1 MKYEVIFCIFALV
14 LTAGVVGA
22 FAWALLGHSKG
33 GRAEEARTADNLAGL
48 REEYAHLV
56 EQQAAGR
63 LTQSA
68 FAEREDEL
76 ALRVLEET
84 EETKDSADPSQV
96 RKDADNA
103 RTSLITTAAVAVMI
117 PATAVGAYLWYGDFS
132 ALDERAVE
140 QVRLAAQA
148 AKSERDMQG
157 TMASLEKAVQSNKDN
172 LEAWELLAEQYNAT
186 GNLSQAAIAF
196 ENVVRLA
203 PKNANAWAEL
213 ADLTIALNPSDLLKA
228 GEMAEKAL
236 AVDPWHQK
244 GLMIGAAAAFDEACA
259 TIEQNAAYLTPLRDR
274 LIAGLTAIP
283 HTALNGD
290 SARRLPGN
298 VNVCFEGIEGESL
311 LLLLD
316 EKGIAASSGS
326 ACTSGSLDPSHVLLA
341 LGRPHEVAHGSLRLS
356 LSHENRP
363 EEIDYILEVLPG
375 IVSYLRGMSPVWD
388 ELETGLRPHLI

>member
-172 LEAWELLAEQYNAT
+172 LESWELLAEQYNAT

-244 GLMIGAAAAFDEACA
+244 GLMIGAAAAFERGDYAH
-259 TIEQNAAYLTPLRDR
+259 AAVLFDR
-274 LIAGLTAIP
+274 LRKQIPAGNEVHDALTQQIEMTLAAGGLKAIP
-283 HTALNGD
+283 KDDVGEKPETDLEKMMKLGGGMQQAPERGQDGVGLNPLK
-290 SARRLPGN
+290 R
-298 VNVCFEGIEGESL
+298 
-311 LLLLD
+311 
-316 EKGIAASSGS
+316 
-326 ACTSGSLDPSHVLLA
+326 
-341 LGRPHEVAHGSLRLS
+341 
-356 LSHENRP
+356 
-363 EEIDYILEVLPG
+363 
-375 IVSYLRGMSPVWD
+375 
-388 ELETGLRPHLI
+388 

>member
-63 LTQSA
+63 LTQAA
-68 FAEREDEL
+68 FAEREEEL

-228 GEMAEKAL
+228 GEIAEKTL

-244 GLMIGAAAAFDEACA
+244 GLMIGAAAAFERGDYAH
-259 TIEQNAAYLTPLRDR
+259 AAVLFDR
-274 LIAGLTAIP
+274 LRKQIPAGNEVHDALTQQIEMTLAAGGLKAIP
-283 HTALNGD
+283 KDDVGEKPETDLEKMMKLGGGMQQAPERGQDGVGLNPLK
-290 SARRLPGN
+290 R
-298 VNVCFEGIEGESL
+298 
-311 LLLLD
+311 
-316 EKGIAASSGS
+316 
-326 ACTSGSLDPSHVLLA
+326 
-341 LGRPHEVAHGSLRLS
+341 
-356 LSHENRP
+356 
-363 EEIDYILEVLPG
+363 
-375 IVSYLRGMSPVWD
+375 
-388 ELETGLRPHLI
+388 

>member
-14 LTAGVVGA
+14 LTTGVVGA

-244 GLMIGAAAAFDEACA
+244 GLMIGAAAAFERGDYAH
-259 TIEQNAAYLTPLRDR
+259 AAVLFDR
-274 LIAGLTAIP
+274 LRKQIPAGNEVHDALTQQIEMTLAAGGLKAIP
-283 HTALNGD
+283 KDDVGEKPETDLEKMMKLGGGMQQAPERGQDGVGLNPLK
-290 SARRLPGN
+290 R
-298 VNVCFEGIEGESL
+298 
-311 LLLLD
+311 
-316 EKGIAASSGS
+316 
-326 ACTSGSLDPSHVLLA
+326 
-341 LGRPHEVAHGSLRLS
+341 
-356 LSHENRP
+356 
-363 EEIDYILEVLPG
+363 
-375 IVSYLRGMSPVWD
+375 
-388 ELETGLRPHLI
+388 

>member
-1 MKYEVIFCIFALV
+1 MKYEVICCIFALV

-63 LTQSA
+63 LTQAA
-68 FAEREDEL
+68 FAEREEEL

-244 GLMIGAAAAFDEACA
+244 GLMIGAAAAFERGDYAH
-259 TIEQNAAYLTPLRDR
+259 AAVLFDR
-274 LIAGLTAIP
+274 LRKQIPAGNEVHDALTQQIEMTLAAGGLKAIP
-283 HTALNGD
+283 KDDVGEKPETDLEKMMKLGGGMQQAPERGQDGVGLNPLK
-290 SARRLPGN
+290 R
-298 VNVCFEGIEGESL
+298 
-311 LLLLD
+311 
-316 EKGIAASSGS
+316 
-326 ACTSGSLDPSHVLLA
+326 
-341 LGRPHEVAHGSLRLS
+341 
-356 LSHENRP
+356 
-363 EEIDYILEVLPG
+363 
-375 IVSYLRGMSPVWD
+375 
-388 ELETGLRPHLI
+388 

>member
-63 LTQSA
+63 LTQAA
-68 FAEREDEL
+68 FAEREEEL

-228 GEMAEKAL
+228 GEIAEKAL

-244 GLMIGAAAAFDEACA
+244 GLMIGAAAAFERGDYAH
-259 TIEQNAAYLTPLRDR
+259 AAVLFDR
-274 LIAGLTAIP
+274 LRKQIPAGNEVHDALTQQIEMTLAAGGPKAIP
-283 HTALNGD
+283 KDDVGEKPETDLEKMMKLGGGMQQAPERGQDGVGLNPLK
-290 SARRLPGN
+290 R
-298 VNVCFEGIEGESL
+298 
-311 LLLLD
+311 
-316 EKGIAASSGS
+316 
-326 ACTSGSLDPSHVLLA
+326 
-341 LGRPHEVAHGSLRLS
+341 
-356 LSHENRP
+356 
-363 EEIDYILEVLPG
+363 
-375 IVSYLRGMSPVWD
+375 
-388 ELETGLRPHLI
+388 

>member
-63 LTQSA
+63 LTQAA
-68 FAEREDEL
+68 FVEREEEL

-228 GEMAEKAL
+228 GEIAEKAL

-244 GLMIGAAAAFDEACA
+244 GLMIGAAAAFERGDYAH
-259 TIEQNAAYLTPLRDR
+259 AAVLFDR
-274 LIAGLTAIP
+274 LRKQIPAGNEVHDALTQQIEMTLAAGGLKAIP
-283 HTALNGD
+283 KDDVGEKPETDLEKMMKLGGGMQQAPERGQDGVGLNPLK
-290 SARRLPGN
+290 R
-298 VNVCFEGIEGESL
+298 
-311 LLLLD
+311 
-316 EKGIAASSGS
+316 
-326 ACTSGSLDPSHVLLA
+326 
-341 LGRPHEVAHGSLRLS
+341 
-356 LSHENRP
+356 
-363 EEIDYILEVLPG
+363 
-375 IVSYLRGMSPVWD
+375 
-388 ELETGLRPHLI
+388 

>member
-63 LTQSA
+63 LTQA
-68 FAEREDEL
+68 TFAEREEEL

-228 GEMAEKAL
+228 GEIAEKAL

-244 GLMIGAAAAFDEACA
+244 GLMIGAAAAFERGDYAH
-259 TIEQNAAYLTPLRDR
+259 AAVLFDR
-274 LIAGLTAIP
+274 LRKQIPAGNEVHDALTQQIEMTLAAGGLKAIP
-283 HTALNGD
+283 KDDVGEKPETDLEKMMKLGGGMQQAPERGQDGVGLNPLK
-290 SARRLPGN
+290 R
-298 VNVCFEGIEGESL
+298 
-311 LLLLD
+311 
-316 EKGIAASSGS
+316 
-326 ACTSGSLDPSHVLLA
+326 
-341 LGRPHEVAHGSLRLS
+341 
-356 LSHENRP
+356 
-363 EEIDYILEVLPG
+363 
-375 IVSYLRGMSPVWD
+375 
-388 ELETGLRPHLI
+388 

>member
-63 LTQSA
+63 LTQAA

-203 PKNANAWAEL
+203 PKNVNAWAEL

-228 GEMAEKAL
+228 GEIAEKAL

-244 GLMIGAAAAFDEACA
+244 GLMIGAAAAFERGDYAH
-259 TIEQNAAYLTPLRDR
+259 AAVLFDR
-274 LIAGLTAIP
+274 LRKQIPAGNEVHDALTQQIEMTLAAGGLKAIP
-283 HTALNGD
+283 KDDVGEKPETDLEKMMKLGGGMQQAPERGQDGVGLNPLK
-290 SARRLPGN
+290 R
-298 VNVCFEGIEGESL
+298 
-311 LLLLD
+311 
-316 EKGIAASSGS
+316 
-326 ACTSGSLDPSHVLLA
+326 
-341 LGRPHEVAHGSLRLS
+341 
-356 LSHENRP
+356 
-363 EEIDYILEVLPG
+363 
-375 IVSYLRGMSPVWD
+375 
-388 ELETGLRPHLI
+388 

>member
-63 LTQSA
+63 LTQAA
-68 FAEREDEL
+68 FAEREEEL

-244 GLMIGAAAAFDEACA
+244 GLMIGAAAAFERGDYAH
-259 TIEQNAAYLTPLRDR
+259 AAVLFDR
-274 LIAGLTAIP
+274 LRKQIPAGNEVHDALTQQIEMTLPAGGGLKAIP
-283 HTALNGD
+283 KDDVGEKPETDLEKMMKLGGGMQQAPERGQDGVGLNPLK
-290 SARRLPGN
+290 R
-298 VNVCFEGIEGESL
+298 
-311 LLLLD
+311 
-316 EKGIAASSGS
+316 
-326 ACTSGSLDPSHVLLA
+326 
-341 LGRPHEVAHGSLRLS
+341 
-356 LSHENRP
+356 
-363 EEIDYILEVLPG
+363 
-375 IVSYLRGMSPVWD
+375 
-388 ELETGLRPHLI
+388 

>member
-63 LTQSA
+63 LTQAA

-228 GEMAEKAL
+228 GEIAEKAL

-244 GLMIGAAAAFDEACA
+244 GLMIGAAAAFERGDYAH
-259 TIEQNAAYLTPLRDR
+259 AAVLFDR
-274 LIAGLTAIP
+274 LRKQIPAGNEVHDALTQQIEMTLAAGGLKAIP
-283 HTALNGD
+283 KDDVGEKPETDLEKMMKLGGGMQQAPERGQDGEGLNPLK
-290 SARRLPGN
+290 R
-298 VNVCFEGIEGESL
+298 
-311 LLLLD
+311 
-316 EKGIAASSGS
+316 
-326 ACTSGSLDPSHVLLA
+326 
-341 LGRPHEVAHGSLRLS
+341 
-356 LSHENRP
+356 
-363 EEIDYILEVLPG
+363 
-375 IVSYLRGMSPVWD
+375 
-388 ELETGLRPHLI
+388 

>member
-63 LTQSA
+63 LTQAA

-140 QVRLAAQA
+140 LVRLAAQA

-228 GEMAEKAL
+228 GEIAEKAL

-244 GLMIGAAAAFDEACA
+244 GLMIGAAAAFERGDYAH
-259 TIEQNAAYLTPLRDR
+259 AAVLFDR
-274 LIAGLTAIP
+274 LRKQIPAGNEVHDALTQQIEMTLAAGGLKAIP
-283 HTALNGD
+283 KDDVGEKPETDLEKMMKLGGGMQQAPERGQDGVGLNPLK
-290 SARRLPGN
+290 R
-298 VNVCFEGIEGESL
+298 
-311 LLLLD
+311 
-316 EKGIAASSGS
+316 
-326 ACTSGSLDPSHVLLA
+326 
-341 LGRPHEVAHGSLRLS
+341 
-356 LSHENRP
+356 
-363 EEIDYILEVLPG
+363 
-375 IVSYLRGMSPVWD
+375 
-388 ELETGLRPHLI
+388 

>member
-63 LTQSA
+63 LTQAA
-68 FAEREDEL
+68 FAEREEEL

-213 ADLTIALNPSDLLKA
+213 ADLTIALNPFDLLKA

-244 GLMIGAAAAFDEACA
+244 GLMIGAAAAFERGDYAH
-259 TIEQNAAYLTPLRDR
+259 AAVLFDR
-274 LIAGLTAIP
+274 LRKQIPAGNEVHDALTQQIEMTLAAGGLKAIP
-283 HTALNGD
+283 KDDVGEKPETDLEKMMKLGGGMQQAPERGQDGVGLNPLK
-290 SARRLPGN
+290 R
-298 VNVCFEGIEGESL
+298 
-311 LLLLD
+311 
-316 EKGIAASSGS
+316 
-326 ACTSGSLDPSHVLLA
+326 
-341 LGRPHEVAHGSLRLS
+341 
-356 LSHENRP
+356 
-363 EEIDYILEVLPG
+363 
-375 IVSYLRGMSPVWD
+375 
-388 ELETGLRPHLI
+388 

>member
-63 LTQSA
+63 LTQAA

-244 GLMIGAAAAFDEACA
+244 GLMIGAAAAFERGDYAH
-259 TIEQNAAYLTPLRDR
+259 AAVLFDR
-274 LIAGLTAIP
+274 LRKQIPAGNEVHDALTQQIEMPLAAGGLKAIP
-283 HTALNGD
+283 KDDVGEKPETDLEKMMKLGGGMQQAPERGQDGVGLNPLK
-290 SARRLPGN
+290 R
-298 VNVCFEGIEGESL
+298 
-311 LLLLD
+311 
-316 EKGIAASSGS
+316 
-326 ACTSGSLDPSHVLLA
+326 
-341 LGRPHEVAHGSLRLS
+341 
-356 LSHENRP
+356 
-363 EEIDYILEVLPG
+363 
-375 IVSYLRGMSPVWD
+375 
-388 ELETGLRPHLI
+388 

>member
-56 EQQAAGR
+56 EQKAAGR
-63 LTQSA
+63 LTQAA

-244 GLMIGAAAAFDEACA
+244 GLMIGAAAAFERGDYAH
-259 TIEQNAAYLTPLRDR
+259 AAVLFDR
-274 LIAGLTAIP
+274 LRKQIPAGNEVHDALTQQIEMTLAAGGLKAIP
-283 HTALNGD
+283 KDDVGEKPETDLEKMMKLGGGMQQVPERGQDGVGLNPLK
-290 SARRLPGN
+290 R
-298 VNVCFEGIEGESL
+298 
-311 LLLLD
+311 
-316 EKGIAASSGS
+316 
-326 ACTSGSLDPSHVLLA
+326 
-341 LGRPHEVAHGSLRLS
+341 
-356 LSHENRP
+356 
-363 EEIDYILEVLPG
+363 
-375 IVSYLRGMSPVWD
+375 
-388 ELETGLRPHLI
+388 

>member
-63 LTQSA
+63 LTQAA
-68 FAEREDEL
+68 FAEREEEL

-244 GLMIGAAAAFDEACA
+244 GLMIGAAAAFERGDYAH
-259 TIEQNAAYLTPLRDR
+259 AAVLFDR
-274 LIAGLTAIP
+274 LRKQIPAGNEVHDALTQQIEMTLAAGDLKAIP
-283 HTALNGD
+283 KDDVGEKPETDLEKMMKLGGGMQQAPERGQDGVGLNPLK
-290 SARRLPGN
+290 R
-298 VNVCFEGIEGESL
+298 
-311 LLLLD
+311 
-316 EKGIAASSGS
+316 
-326 ACTSGSLDPSHVLLA
+326 
-341 LGRPHEVAHGSLRLS
+341 
-356 LSHENRP
+356 
-363 EEIDYILEVLPG
+363 
-375 IVSYLRGMSPVWD
+375 
-388 ELETGLRPHLI
+388 

>member
-63 LTQSA
+63 LTQAA
-68 FAEREDEL
+68 FAEREEEL

-228 GEMAEKAL
+228 GEIAEKAL

-244 GLMIGAAAAFDEACA
+244 GLMIGAAAAFERGDYAH
-259 TIEQNAAYLTPLRDR
+259 AAVLFDR
-274 LIAGLTAIP
+274 LRKQIPAGNEVHDALTQQIEMTLAAGGLKAIP
-283 HTALNGD
+283 KDDVGEKPETDLEKMMKLGGGMQQVPERGQDGVGLNPLK
-290 SARRLPGN
+290 R
-298 VNVCFEGIEGESL
+298 
-311 LLLLD
+311 
-316 EKGIAASSGS
+316 
-326 ACTSGSLDPSHVLLA
+326 
-341 LGRPHEVAHGSLRLS
+341 
-356 LSHENRP
+356 
-363 EEIDYILEVLPG
+363 
-375 IVSYLRGMSPVWD
+375 
-388 ELETGLRPHLI
+388 

>member
-22 FAWALLGHSKG
+22 FAWVLLGHSKG

-63 LTQSA
+63 LTQAA

-228 GEMAEKAL
+228 GEIAEKAL

-244 GLMIGAAAAFDEACA
+244 GLMIGAAAAFERGDYAH
-259 TIEQNAAYLTPLRDR
+259 AAVLFDR
-274 LIAGLTAIP
+274 LRKQIPAGNEVHDALTQQIEMTLAAGGLKAIP
-283 HTALNGD
+283 KDDVGEKPETDLEKMMKLGGGMQQAPERGQDGVGLNPLK
-290 SARRLPGN
+290 R
-298 VNVCFEGIEGESL
+298 
-311 LLLLD
+311 
-316 EKGIAASSGS
+316 
-326 ACTSGSLDPSHVLLA
+326 
-341 LGRPHEVAHGSLRLS
+341 
-356 LSHENRP
+356 
-363 EEIDYILEVLPG
+363 
-375 IVSYLRGMSPVWD
+375 
-388 ELETGLRPHLI
+388 

>member
-140 QVRLAAQA
+140 
-148 AKSERDMQG
+148 MQG

-244 GLMIGAAAAFDEACA
+244 GLMIGAAAAFERGDYAH
-259 TIEQNAAYLTPLRDR
+259 AAVLFDR
-274 LIAGLTAIP
+274 LRKQIPAGNEVHDALTQQIEMTLAAGGLKAIP
-283 HTALNGD
+283 KDDVGEKPETDLEKMMKLGGGMQQAPERGQDGVGLNPLK
-290 SARRLPGN
+290 R
-298 VNVCFEGIEGESL
+298 
-311 LLLLD
+311 
-316 EKGIAASSGS
+316 
-326 ACTSGSLDPSHVLLA
+326 
-341 LGRPHEVAHGSLRLS
+341 
-356 LSHENRP
+356 
-363 EEIDYILEVLPG
+363 
-375 IVSYLRGMSPVWD
+375 
-388 ELETGLRPHLI
+388 